1 MCADPTGR
9 GTRIGVVATLILALA
24 AMVLSIQNDRPYL
37 IYNGSG
43 SAPIGFYR
51 IEYRSPERGE
61 TVAVRPSA
69 PLANLVSAYRLLPS
83 GVPLLKQVAA
93 VGGDRVCR
101 SDGVVFLNGKAVAE
115 ALDHDAAGHPLP
127 AWEGCFT
134 LFAGQF
140 FLLQPHP
147 YSFDSRYFGPVSEA
161 QIIGVACPLWTWNP
175 AE

>member
-1 MCADPTGR
+1 MGADPTGR
-9 GTRIGVVATLILALA
+9 GTRIGVVATLALA
-24 AMVLSIQNDRPYL
+24 TAAVILSIRNDRPYL

-69 PLANLVSAYRLLPS
+69 TLANLVSAYGVLPA

-115 ALDHDAAGHPLP
+115 TLDHDAADRPLP
-127 AWEGCFT
+127 AWEGCLT

-161 QIIGVACPLWTWNP
+161 QIIGVARPLWIWNP

>member
-1 MCADPTGR
+1 MSTDLVDR
-9 GTRIGVVATLILALA
+9 HQRIFVVAILMMTVA
-24 AMVLSIQNDRPYL
+24 ATTISLLRSRLWL
-37 IYNGSG
+37 IYNASG

-51 IEYRSPERGE
+51 IDYRSPKRGE

-69 PLANLVSAYRLLPS
+69 TLQKLLSTYGLLPV

-93 VGGDRVCR
+93 ISGDRVCR

-115 ALDHDAAGHPLP
+115 AFDHDDAGRSLP
-127 AWEGCFT
+127 AWSGCVSLFT
-134 LFAGQF
+134 GQF

-161 QIIGVACPLWTWNP
+161 QIIGVASPLWTWNP
-175 AE
+175 SE

>member
-1 MCADPTGR
+1 MGADPTGR
-9 GTRIGVVATLILALA
+9 GTGICVVATLVLALA
-24 AMVLSIQNDRPYL
+24 AVILSSRNGRPYL

-61 TVAVRPSA
+61 TVAIRPSA
-69 PLANLVSAYRLLPS
+69 TLANLVSAYGLLPA

-93 VGGDRVCR
+93 VGGDQVCR
-101 SDGVVFLNGKAVAE
+101 SGGVVFLNGKAVTE
-115 ALDHDAAGHPLP
+115 ALDHDAAGRPLP

-140 FLLQPHP
+140 FLLQHHP

-161 QIIGVACPLWTWNP
+161 PIIGVARPLWTWNP